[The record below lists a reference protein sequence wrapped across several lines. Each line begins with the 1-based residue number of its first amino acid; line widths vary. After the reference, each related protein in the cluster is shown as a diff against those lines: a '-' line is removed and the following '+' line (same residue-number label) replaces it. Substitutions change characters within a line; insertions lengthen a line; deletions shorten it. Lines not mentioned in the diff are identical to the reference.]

1 MTTCS
6 VSITLR
12 LLAYS
17 FFSVAATV
25 TGSAADSVILKNGNT
40 LTGEITDS
48 DTLGI
53 LALKNSETKSPIKIR
68 ETSVSGVTYE
78 PKDSKES
85 NLKERIRLI
94 NGDEFLCSII
104 ELDDESVTFESD
116 VLGYHQVA
124 REKVSQIRFNTGA
137 NKRLYQGPGDDLS
150 AWNTTAEDW
159 KLNDG
164 KLISSGM
171 SQAAISI
178 EDLTDNYILEFKTD
192 WNGFHPHVSV
202 SFSSD
207 TKAADKKCD
216 YYQIHL
222 SSYGIVISRNKL
234 GKFNALAQI
243 LAQTL
248 ADKSIYGQSSL
259 HVAIHVD
266 RKNKKLALYLNGKRT
281 KIITD
286 KETPPTGSSLVITN
300 RQRKGVLTQ
309 IRDIKI
315 SSWGGKVTKNIDS
328 KGEILTKHDLIT
340 ELSGNVITGKVV
352 GLSNTEGKL
361 NLNFIAPFAKDNSK
375 MPSSALDL
383 LEFQTPSVMPNL
395 EESTYHLNLVSGGLI
410 SFTNSQMIG
419 GKLTIIHPILGKTS
433 IAKTELS
440 KVVMIPKTI
449 K

>member
-124 REKVSQIRFNTGA
+124 REKVSQISFNTEA

-150 AWNTTAEDW
+150 AWNTTTEDW

-164 KLISSGM
+164 KLISTSM

-192 WNGFHPHVSV
+192 WNGSHPHVSI

-207 TKAADKKCD
+207 TKAADKKSD
-216 YYQIHL
+216 YYNISL
-222 SSYGIVISRNKL
+222 NSYGITISRSNL
-234 GKFNALAQI
+234 GKLNVLTQI
-243 LAQTL
+243 LANE
-248 ADKSIYGQSSL
+248 SIYGQPSI

-286 KETPPTGSSLVITN
+286 KDTPPTGSSLVITN

-419 GKLTIIHPILGKTS
+419 GKLTIIHPILGKIS